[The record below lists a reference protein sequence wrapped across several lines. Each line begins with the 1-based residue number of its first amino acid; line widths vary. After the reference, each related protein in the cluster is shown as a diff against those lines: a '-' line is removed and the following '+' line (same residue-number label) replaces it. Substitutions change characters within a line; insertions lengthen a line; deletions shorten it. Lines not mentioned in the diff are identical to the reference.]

1 MEKFK
6 IGYARVSTSR
16 QNLDRQIKKLEEYGC
31 DIIFTEKVSGKNI
44 EDRTEL
50 KKMFSFL
57 ESISETKKYKEIE
70 VVVDSMSRLGREVK
84 GLDYSISKIN
94 SLGAAVNI
102 LNLKMMQ
109 GEDTF
114 AKRIY
119 NMFILEYE
127 KMKAEDEREETL
139 ARQAEGIIIAKE
151 KGKYTGRKTKYYKG
165 ADGADGLI
173 YDRMVEMLKNGHSYT
188 EIAKALKINR
198 STVYRNAKKLKL
210 EGEL

>member
-1 MEKFK
+1 MEKIK
-6 IGYARVSTSR
+6 IGYARVSTKD

-50 KKMFSFL
+50 QKMFTFL
-57 ESISETKKYKEIE
+57 ETINKTQKYKEIE
-70 VVVDSMSRLGREVK
+70 VVVDSMSRLGRKVQ

-94 SLGAAVNI
+94 SLGAAINI

-127 KMKAEDEREETL
+127 KMKAQDEREETL
-139 ARQAEGIIIAKE
+139 ARQAEGIAIAKE
-151 KGKYTGRKTKYYKG
+151 KGKYKGRQVKYHKDAEG
-165 ADGADGLI
+165 ADKLV
-173 YDRMVEMLKNGHSYT
+173 YDRMVEMLKAGNSYNQ
-188 EIAKALKINR
+188 IAKALKINR
-198 STVYRNAKKLKL
+198 STVYRNAKKLKF